1 MTVMKWKLYG
11 EEIGWAPKY
20 VIRIKIPN
28 YLATGGKNGYC
39 SGFEYI
45 SQAKEQLNDSGHV
58 SRFSFH
64 HLHSVSNK
72 VEQNFVSELFFWVI
86 SVFMHNTYANV

>member
-1 MTVMKWKLYG
+1 MSTNV
-11 EEIGWAPKY
+11 
-20 VIRIKIPN
+20 RDQNKIPN
-28 YLATGGKNGYC
+28 YLATGRKNGHC

-72 VEQNFVSELFFWVI
+72 VEQNFVSELFFLSDI
-86 SVFMHNTYANV
+86 SFHV